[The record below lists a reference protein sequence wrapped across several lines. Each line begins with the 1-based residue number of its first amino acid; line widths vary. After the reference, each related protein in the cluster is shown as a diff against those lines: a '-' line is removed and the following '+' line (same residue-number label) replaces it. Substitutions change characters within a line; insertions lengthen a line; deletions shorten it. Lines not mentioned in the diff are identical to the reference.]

1 MGAAPIPVEVFCSY
15 AHADE
20 IWRQKLETHL
30 SLLRR
35 QGLVSLWHDL
45 LIRPG
50 TDWAEAISNH
60 LETASVILLLVSAD
74 FLASDYCYSVEM
86 QRALERQEAGEA
98 RVVPILVR
106 PVDWTGAPFAHLQPL
121 PIDAKPISSWPDED
135 RALAD
140 VAAGIRR
147 VIEDVP
153 LLVASVPR
161 AALPPVW
168 NVPFPRNP
176 FFLGREGELAQVRE
190 RLRGGQSTTHALPL
204 AISGLGGIGKTQLAL
219 EYAYRYHQGYQ
230 TVLWASAESA
240 EALISSYRTFASLL
254 QLPERE
260 AKEQEIIVQAVKTWL
275 QTHRDW
281 LLILDNADELQL
293 LPDFLPP
300 SAGGHVL
307 LTTRATATGRL
318 AQRLEIGTL
327 LPEQGALFLLRRAAV
342 IAPDTTL
349 QDVSRE
355 ERELALL
362 IAHEVGSLPL
372 ALDQAG
378 AYLEETGT
386 NLTTY
391 WQLYQRHRTD
401 LLRERGGLVGDH
413 PLPVATTW
421 SVSFQRVEARNPT
434 AADLLRLLAF
444 LAPDAIA
451 EEIITQGAPHLGPR
465 LAPVAAEPYLF
476 GQAMEALRAYSLVR
490 QDPHAHTLSM
500 HRMVQT
506 VLRDSLTAEERKQ
519 WAMRAV
525 LVVNATFPEV
535 EFASWTRCERYLPQ
549 ALACAHWV
557 EKEQIASLEAARLL
571 LQTGMYLT
579 ERGQYP
585 AAKPLLQSALTLYEQ
600 EVGAE
605 HLQTVTCLSN
615 LARLSVLQGN
625 YEQAEPLYKI
635 TLSVR
640 ERQLGAEHP
649 DVASTLNS
657 LADAYVHQSKYQQ
670 AEPLYLR
677 ALAIREHHFG
687 VEHSETASSLNSLG
701 WLYREQ
707 GKYEQAEGLL
717 QRALAIRERH
727 VGAEHPATLASC
739 NNLAR
744 LYLRWGKY
752 VEAERLLDRALAI
765 RERWLGPEHPATAS
779 NLNSLA
785 ELYQLQG
792 RYEEA
797 ERLLKRALAIR
808 EHHLGAGHPDTAS
821 SLNNLAWLY
830 RDLGRCEEA
839 EPLLMR
845 ALTIRE
851 RRLGSEHPSTAQSLN
866 NLAGLSVRQ
875 GRYEQAERYYQR
887 ALAIRERHLGVDHPS
902 VAMSLNKLAELYQIQ
917 GRHEQA
923 EPFYR
928 RALSID
934 EQQLGVD
941 HPITRMVRA
950 NYLALQ
956 HSGGLYREIPVTE
969 MPQEYS

>member
-1 MGAAPIPVEVFCSY
+1 MGATAVVVEVFCSY
-15 AHADE
+15 ASADE
-20 IWRQKLETHL
+20 DWRQKLETHL

-35 QGLVSLWHDL
+35 QGLVSLWYDQ

-50 TDWAEAISNH
+50 ADWVEAIDTH
-60 LETASVILLLVSAD
+60 LEKASVILLLVSAD
-74 FLASDYCYSVEM
+74 FLASDYCYGIEM
-86 QRALERQEAGEA
+86 KRASERHAAGEA

-106 PVDWTGAPFAHLQPL
+106 PVDLTGAPFAHLWPL
-121 PIDAKPISSWPDED
+121 PTDAKPISSWPDED

-147 VIEDVP
+147 VIEDIP
-153 LLVASVPR
+153 LLVASAPR

-168 NVPFPRNP
+168 NVPYPRNP
-176 FFLGREGELAQVRE
+176 FFLGRESELAQVRE
-190 RLRGGQSTTHALPL
+190 QLKGGRTSAHALPV

-219 EYAYRYHQGYQ
+219 EYVYRYHQGYQ
-230 TVLWASAESA
+230 VVLWARAESA
-240 EALISSYRTFASLL
+240 EALVSSYRASASLL

-260 AKEQEIIVQAVKTWL
+260 AKEQEIIVQAVKAWL

-281 LLILDNADELQL
+281 LLILDNADELTL

-300 SAGGHVL
+300 STEGHLL

-327 LPEQGALFLLRRAAV
+327 LPEQGALFVLRRAAI
-342 IAPDTTL
+342 IAPDATL
-349 QDVSRE
+349 QDASHE
-355 ERELALL
+355 ERE
-362 IAHEVGSLPL
+362 L

-386 NLTTY
+386 NLATY
-391 WQLYQRHRTD
+391 WQLYQQRRAD
-401 LLRERGGLVGDH
+401 LLRERRGLVADH

-421 SVSFQRVEARNPT
+421 SVSCQRVEERNPA

-451 EEIITQGAPHLGPR
+451 EEIITQGATHLGPR
-465 LAPVAAEPYLF
+465 LAPVAADAYLL
-476 GQAMEALRAYSLVR
+476 GRAMEVLRAYSLVR

-500 HRMVQT
+500 HRLVQA

-519 WAMRAV
+519 WAVRAV
-525 LVVNATFPEV
+525 LAVNAALPKV
-535 EFASWTRCERYLPQ
+535 EFASWTAWERSLQ
-549 ALACAHWV
+549 QVLACAQWI
-557 EKEQIASLEAARLL
+557 EQEQIDSLEAARLL
-571 LQTGMYLT
+571 HQTGMYLT

-585 AAKPLLQSALTLYEQ
+585 AAEPLLQSALTLYQQ

-625 YEQAEPLYKI
+625 YEQAEPLYKSA
-635 TLSVR
+635 LAVR
-640 ERQLGAEHP
+640 ERQLGVEHP
-649 DVASTLNS
+649 ETASSLNS
-657 LADAYVHQSKYQQ
+657 LADVYVHQSKYQQ

-677 ALAIREHHFG
+677 ALAFRERHFG
-687 VEHSETASSLNSLG
+687 AEHPETASSLNNLG

-707 GKYEQAEGLL
+707 GKYEQAERLL
-717 QRALAIRERH
+717 KRALSIRERH
-727 VGAEHPATLASC
+727 LGAEHPATLASC

-752 VEAERLLDRALAI
+752 EEAERLLNEALVI
-765 RERWLGPEHPATAS
+765 RERRLGPEHPSTAS

-792 RYEEA
+792 RHEEA

-808 EHHLGAGHPDTAS
+808 ERHLGAEHPDTAS

-830 RDLGRCEEA
+830 RDQGRYEEA

-845 ALTIRE
+845 ALAIRE
-851 RRLGSEHPSTAQSLN
+851 RRLGPEHPSTAQSLN

-875 GRYEQAERYYQR
+875 GRYEEAEWYYQR
-887 ALAIRERHLGVDHPS
+887 ALAIRERHLGIDHPS
-902 VAMSLNKLAELYQIQ
+902 VAMSLNSLAELYRMQ
-917 GRHEQA
+917 GRDEEA
-923 EPFYR
+923 EPLYQ

-956 HSGGLYREIPVTE
+956 HPVGRKGEVPVTE